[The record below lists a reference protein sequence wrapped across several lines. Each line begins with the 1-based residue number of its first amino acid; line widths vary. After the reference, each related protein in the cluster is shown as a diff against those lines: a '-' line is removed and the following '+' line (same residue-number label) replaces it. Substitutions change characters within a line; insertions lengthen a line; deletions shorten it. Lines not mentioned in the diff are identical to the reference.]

1 MALGLLQTFG
11 LSYDFMAVFAGL
23 DSAPRQ
29 FTANNQGVETEVSWT
44 PDTGLRT
51 KVTCWVLSLPACCSM
66 RSARP
71 REEEQNPAA
80 LGGWGQEE
88 TTFPSR

>member
-29 FTANNQGVETEVSWT
+29 FTANNQGVEREVSWT

-51 KVTCWVLSLPACCSM
+51 
-66 RSARP
+66 
-71 REEEQNPAA
+71 
-80 LGGWGQEE
+80 
-88 TTFPSR
+88 